1 MVRCVS
7 VLARLFRRAW
17 LDEEDGVDSVR
28 QIYAGQGG
36 HHVCIVCPGV
46 TAGKREAPVQPAR
59 STGAGPGRVSPFRQ
73 MTPAIFITS

>member
-1 MVRCVS
+1 MVCRIS

-17 LDEEDGVDSVR
+17 LDEEDGVDFVR
-28 QIYAGQGG
+28 QIHAGQCG
-36 HHVCIVCPGV
+36 HHVCIVRLGV
-46 TAGKREAPVQPAR
+46 TADKRGAPVQPAR